1 MKDKKFLIELI
12 VALVLMVAVAVVGA
26 VVESK
31 RPVSGAAQEIKTSV
45 TSVDGNGKTIPNNS
59 AKEADIEP
67 NEAIELVS
75 SLSAEQLGLK
85 DKDKYVGEH
94 KDKDKGFMMNNTA
107 FSIGKEKYLQ
117 VIAAKKTENK
127 DGTVSIEP
135 VAKYYVSFDGS
146 KILKEN
152 PDVKDEYIEIKK

>member
-12 VALVLMVAVAVVGA
+12 IALVLMVAIAVVGA

-31 RPVSGAAQEIKTSV
+31 RPISGEAKQLKMSVTAADGKIKT
-45 TSVDGNGKTIPNNS
+45 
-59 AKEADIEP
+59 ADDSTADADVQP
-67 NEAIELVS
+67 GEAIEMIS
-75 SLSAEQLGLK
+75 SLSEEQLGLEN
-85 DKDKYVGEH
+85 KDKYS
-94 KDKDKGFMMNNTA
+94 FMMNNSP
-107 FSIGKEKYLQ
+107 FVIGSEKYIQ
-117 VIAAKKTENK
+117 VVAAIKTENK
-127 DGTVSIEP
+127 DGTININP

>member
-12 VALVLMVAVAVVGA
+12 AALALMVAVAVAGA

-31 RPVSGAAQEIKTSV
+31 RPVSGEAKEIKTSL
-45 TSVDGNGKTIPNNS
+45 TSADGKGKTIPNNS

-67 NEAIELVS
+67 NKAIEMVS
-75 SLSAEQLGLK
+75 SLSEEQLSLK
-85 DKDKYVGEH
+85 NKDKYS
-94 KDKDKGFMMNNTA
+94 FMMNNTA
-107 FSIGKEKYLQ
+107 FTIGSEKYIQ
-117 VIAAKKTENK
+117 VIAAIKKKNK
-127 DGTVSIEP
+127 DGSFSINP

-152 PDVKDEYIEIKK
+152 PDAKDEYIEIKK